1 MAKLILK
8 DEVYAIVG
16 AAMEV
21 HKDKGFGFL
30 EAVYQE
36 CMELELA
43 AQGIP
48 AVPFQ
53 ELPIFYKGRKLKK
66 TYIADFVAY
75 GKIIVELKALDKL
88 TSREEAQALNYL
100 KASGFEVAI
109 LINFG
114 GPSLEFKRIVNT
126 EREKGEVDLQAGAI
140 SASIREN
147 SRNSRIKLA

>member
-8 DEVYAIVG
+8 DEAYAIVG

-36 CMELELA
+36 CMEMELA

-48 AVPFQ
+48 AAPLQ
-53 ELPIFYKGRKLKK
+53 EMPIFYKGRKLKK

-88 TSREEAQALNYL
+88 TSREEAQVLNYL
-100 KASGFEVAI
+100 KASGFEVGI

-114 GPSLEFKRIVNT
+114 GPSLEFKRIVKT
-126 EREKGEVDLQAGAI
+126 ERSAEPVDLQVGVK
-140 SASIREN
+140 SKFN
-147 SRNSRIKLA
+147 SRKFA